1 MSLKTNATLR
11 YTAMRL
17 AIFAAC
23 FLAVWGLTHFG
34 LLPAGIGSANPLWVL
49 LLALVLS
56 APLSYVLL
64 RGQRDAMS
72 AQIAGRV
79 DRAKERLS
87 DNRKQEDVAD
97 DAARARS

>member
-1 MSLKTNATLR
+1 MSLKSNATLR

-17 AIFAAC
+17 AVFVGC
-23 FLAVWGLTHFG
+23 LLVVGGLTHFG
-34 LLPAGIGSANPLWVL
+34 LVPAAIGSANPLWVL
-49 LLALVLS
+49 LLALILS

-87 DNRKQEDVAD
+87 ADRSREDVAD
-97 DAARARS
+97 DAARAGN